1 MKFAC
6 RVTGHELVTKGK
18 PPETMVK
25 VKLRGTGSMKI
36 EFLVSE
42 DERVK
47 YPFGCAATV
56 DFGVQQSLA
65 LDKLTKP
72 QAPTAV

>member
-6 RVTGHELVTKGK
+6 RVIGHELVTKGN
-18 PPETMVK
+18 PPETQVK
-25 VKLRGTGSMKI
+25 VKMRGVGNMKI
-36 EFLVSE
+36 EFLIAE

-56 DFGVQQSLA
+56 DFGVQQTMPLER
-65 LDKLTKP
+65 
-72 QAPTAV
+72 